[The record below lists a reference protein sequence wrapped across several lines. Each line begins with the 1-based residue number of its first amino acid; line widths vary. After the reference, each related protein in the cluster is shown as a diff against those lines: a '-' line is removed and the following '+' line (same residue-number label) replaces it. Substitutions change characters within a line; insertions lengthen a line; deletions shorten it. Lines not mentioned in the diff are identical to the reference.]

1 MCVADSGMAIIADVL
16 QSVDATVGGVAA
28 DTYGDILAAIIP
40 VVSSASILVVILV
53 GINIVLQTVPLTYA
67 NALSLLLRII
77 LVNIFL
83 IFGNLIAVYNALT
96 NGPATLGAGLLNA
109 LSSGTVANLYQGLDD
124 LYTRALDVGQAI
136 SQNGGYLAGAL
147 TSAFMFLIAAGMAT
161 VTIIVLSAAKIMLA
175 VLIALAPL
183 AIACTLFRQSAP
195 IFEGWVK
202 LAIGF
207 AFVPLLVA
215 AMAGFT
221 IATAREVAP
230 PDLDTVKTLGDTI
243 SFIVIMLLGA
253 GLMVLVPT
261 FAQSLAATNIGL
273 AGIAANASGMA
284 KGAGR
289 GSAGAVVGFA
299 RGAAGQ
305 RVSPMASA
313 PVKTGN
319 LIGRG
324 ARSGAVGAV
333 AIARKMKSG

>member
-1 MCVADSGMAIIADVL
+1 MAIILDVL
-16 QSVDATVGGVAA
+16 QTVDATVGGVAA
-28 DTYGDILAAIIP
+28 STYGDILAAVVP
-40 VVSSASILVVILV
+40 VVSSASVLVVVLV
-53 GINIVLQTVPLTYA
+53 GANIVTQTVPLTYA
-67 NALSLLLRII
+67 NALSLLLRIV

-83 IFGNLIAVYNALT
+83 IFGNLIMVYDALT
-96 NGPATLGAGLLNA
+96 NAPASLGAGLLNA
-109 LSSGTVANLYQGLDD
+109 LSGGTVTNLYAGLDE

-136 SQNGGYLAGAL
+136 SQNGGYIAGAL
-147 TSAFMFLIAAGMAT
+147 TSAFMFLIAAAMAT
-161 VTIIVLSAAKIMLA
+161 ITIIVLSAAKIMLA
-175 VLIALAPL
+175 VLIAIAPL
-183 AIACTLFRQSAP
+183 AIACTLFKRTAP

-221 IATAREVAP
+221 IATAQGVAP
-230 PDLDTVKTLGDTI
+230 PDLATVETLGDAI

-273 AGIAANASGMA
+273 AGVAANASGLA

-289 GSAGAVVGFA
+289 GALGGSVGFV
-299 RGAAGQ
+299 RGAAGN
-305 RVSPMASA
+305 RVSPLASS
-313 PVKTGN
+313 PVKAGN

-324 ARSGAVGAV
+324 ARGGSV
-333 AIARKMKSG
+333 AALNVAKRMKSG

>member
-1 MCVADSGMAIIADVL
+1 M
-16 QSVDATVGGVAA
+16 
-28 DTYGDILAAIIP
+28 
-40 VVSSASILVVILV
+40 
-53 GINIVLQTVPLTYA
+53 
-67 NALSLLLRII
+67 
-77 LVNIFL
+77 
-83 IFGNLIAVYNALT
+83 
-96 NGPATLGAGLLNA
+96 GAGLLNA
-109 LSSGTVANLYQGLDD
+109 LSGGTVGDLYSGLDE
-124 LYTRALDVGQAI
+124 LYTRALDVGEAI
-136 SQNGGYLAGAL
+136 SQNGGYIAGAL

-175 VLIALAPL
+175 VLIAVAPL
-183 AIACTLFRQSAP
+183 AIACTLFKQTAP

-221 IATAREVAP
+221 IATAQGVTP
-230 PDLDTVKTLGDTI
+230 PNLDTVETLGDAI

-273 AGIAANASGMA
+273 AGVAANALGLA
-284 KGAGR
+284 KGTGR
-289 GSAGAVVGFA
+289 GSFGAGIGLV

-313 PVKTGN
+313 PTKAGN

-324 ARSGAVGAV
+324 ARSRSVAAVNLAK
-333 AIARKMKSG
+333 RMKSG